1 MLPYILILFALI
13 IANGI
18 FAMAE
23 IAVVSARP
31 TRLRQMAEGGN
42 RGARVAMDLGSDP
55 GRFLA
60 TIQIGITL
68 VGVGAGAFGEAT
80 LTGHLEPSLQGV
92 FGAHSRT
99 AAAAIV
105 VIGITYVTLVI
116 GELAPKNLALAY
128 SESIASALSRPM
140 KLLSIVAAP
149 AVWLLNQSERL
160 VTAPL
165 RTTQADSEEINR
177 DEIMML
183 MDEWSQAGVLNSAER
198 ELAEGL
204 LELGD
209 RPIESI
215 LKPRPDVKWL
225 DVHASPEELR
235 GMLEETHYSVLPVA
249 DGSLDRVIGTV
260 TARDLLVALLKG
272 EEPNLRDRAQEPT
285 FITSRASALEL
296 LNTFGDSQTHM
307 AIALDEHGLPEGIVT
322 LTDMMQVILG
332 PLAPLSTDYTARV
345 RQTEAQTWVIDAM
358 TPLDEFEER
367 TGISIPMEDRA
378 HFQTVAG
385 LILNLLEALPS
396 EGDSVRYRDLVLHVD
411 RMEDRRIDRVTVTR
425 TE

>member
-204 LELGD
+204 L
-209 RPIESI
+209 
-215 LKPRPDVKWL
+215 
-225 DVHASPEELR
+225 
-235 GMLEETHYSVLPVA
+235 
-249 DGSLDRVIGTV
+249 
-260 TARDLLVALLKG
+260 
-272 EEPNLRDRAQEPT
+272 
-285 FITSRASALEL
+285 
-296 LNTFGDSQTHM
+296 
-307 AIALDEHGLPEGIVT
+307 
-322 LTDMMQVILG
+322 
-332 PLAPLSTDYTARV
+332 
-345 RQTEAQTWVIDAM
+345 
-358 TPLDEFEER
+358 
-367 TGISIPMEDRA
+367 
-378 HFQTVAG
+378 
-385 LILNLLEALPS
+385 
-396 EGDSVRYRDLVLHVD
+396 
-411 RMEDRRIDRVTVTR
+411 
-425 TE
+425 